1 MRRSPQ
7 LGFAFRTWGGRRRGA
22 GRKRSSGRRSVPHR
36 PRHAHDPRCPLHVTL
51 RAHAGLPSLR
61 ENRLHVA
68 LREALGAASSTTFRI
83 LHYSVQRDHVHLIVE
98 ADAAT
103 GLRRGMQGFAIR
115 AAKAVNR
122 ALGRRGRV
130 WGDRFHARMLAR
142 PREVRNALIYVLQNW
157 RKHLR
162 NVRGLDPWS
171 SAAWFT
177 GWRQPCAVPPGRP
190 PVARARTWLAGVG
203 WRRFGLV
210 GPDEVPTDA
219 RRCRARPSTDSRR

>member
-1 MRRSPQ
+1 MRRTPQ
-7 LGFAFRTWGGRRRGA
+7 LTLAFRTWGGRRRGA
-22 GRKRSSGRRSVPHR
+22 GRKRIATRRSVAHR
-36 PRHAHDPRCPLHVTL
+36 PRPAHDPRCPAHVTL
-51 RAHAGLPSLR
+51 RARDGLPSLR
-61 ENRLHVA
+61 SGRLHGP
-68 LREALGAASSTTFRI
+68 LGKAIQAASDATFRI

-98 ADAAT
+98 ADTAT
-103 GLRRGMQGFAIR
+103 GLRSGMQGFAIR

-130 WGDRFHARMLAR
+130 WGDRFHSHALAT

-177 GWRQPCAVPPGRP
+177 GWRQPSAMPPGRP
-190 PVARARTWLAGVG
+190 PVSRARTWLASVG
-203 WRRFGLV
+203 WRLLGLV
-210 GPDEVPTDA
+210 GADEAPRDPA
-219 RRCRARPSTDSRR
+219 RGVSSRAK